1 MFFLLILTCSYSD
14 NAHAFELNLRKF
26 GAMLEQGFEV
36 TLWQWNRNSEF
47 NPENDDDF
55 AVKGSSVQIKLHRG
69 GDFLVQASLVFS
81 MKGGYL
87 SKALN
92 RRRFDQSG
100 LEPLSVTEILDVQ
113 AGCDGFDQNQLP
125 QISRKSKKDEN
136 KHGSLFITIK
146 ASPTPLASTRLYFL
160 KFKSRKARN
169 DVLYGIR
176 GLLGD
181 LQIKEGVGISMIQTP
196 SLGGG
201 KVAQSPMRLRPGE
214 NLESGQYNALLPEN
228 ADQIMVPL
236 SEVHRVIDTER
247 QSYDKLLLL
256 LLQGS
261 SDLKRSEDDM
271 VMIRATLDAVIEE
284 SREKDKIQEN
294 DSKLI
299 MQLSKKLETL
309 LMDNEDLRDQNE
321 SLNQRLIAL
330 GKSKYEYEA

>member
-1 MFFLLILTCSYSD
+1 MV
-14 NAHAFELNLRKF
+14 
-26 GAMLEQGFEV
+26 EQGFEV
-36 TLWQWNRNSEF
+36 SMWQLNKNADFSPD
-47 NPENDDDF
+47 NGDDF
-55 AVKGSSVQIKLHRG
+55 AVKGSSVQVKLQRNG
-69 GDFLVQASLVFS
+69 EFLVQAALTFT
-81 MKGGYL
+81 MKGGYF
-87 SKALN
+87 SKALS
-92 RRRFDQSG
+92 RRRVDQSA
-100 LEPLSVTEILDVQ
+100 LEPLSVTEILDVK

-125 QISRKSKKDEN
+125 LTSRKSKKDEN
-136 KHGSLFITIK
+136 KHGSLFITLK
-146 ASPTPLASTRLYFL
+146 AAPTPLASTRLYFW

-181 LQIKEGVGISMIQTP
+181 LQIKEGVSISMIQTP
-196 SLGGG
+196 TLGGG
-201 KVAQSPMRLRPGE
+201 KVAHSPMRLRPGD
-214 NLESGQYNALLPEN
+214 NLENGQYNAVLPQN

-236 SEVHRVIDTER
+236 SEVHKAIDTER
-247 QSYDKLLLL
+247 QAYDKLLLL

-271 VMIRATLDAVIEE
+271 VMLRATLDAVVEE

-321 SLNQRLIAL
+321 NLNQRLIAI
-330 GKSKYEYEA
+330 GQSKYQYEA